1 MKKVE
6 YSKKIVLWTGI
17 IFLSQLIL
25 ACIFSWYATDTS
37 IFAYTIPTS
46 GGIFGASVGF
56 YLNKAKIENVCK
68 GKIKFF
74 EYKMAYLDKHPE
86 HKDAIEQDLY
96 IIDSA
101 LTSKIDSAV
110 EQSIAEDINIQ

>member
-1 MKKVE
+1 MIKE

-25 ACIFSWYATDTS
+25 SGIFSWFMKDTS
-37 IFAYTIPTS
+37 IFSYTVPTS
-46 GGIFGASVGF
+46 GGIFAAAVGF

-74 EYKMAYLDKHPE
+74 EFKMDYLSKHPE
-86 HKDAIEQDLY
+86 HKEEIEEDLNV
-96 IIDSA
+96 IDNA
-101 LTSKIDSAV
+101 LSSKLNSEV
-110 EQSIAEDINIQ
+110 EQSISENIDVQY